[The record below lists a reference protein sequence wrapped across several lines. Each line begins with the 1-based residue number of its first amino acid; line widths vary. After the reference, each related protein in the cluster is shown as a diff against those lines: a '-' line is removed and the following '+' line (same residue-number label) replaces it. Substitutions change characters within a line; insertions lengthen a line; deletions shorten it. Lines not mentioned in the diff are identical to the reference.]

1 MKIVDLLLRH
11 MTDVVATY
19 IMLHNMCT
27 IGKDNFDIEW
37 LKEVERKL
45 SRRIDNKTLI
55 KRQEMRVEIAA
66 IGEVRNISIS

>member
-1 MKIVDLLLRH
+1 
-11 MTDVVATY
+11 MTNVVATY
-19 IMLHNMCT
+19 IVLHNMCT